1 MSSRLERLRA
11 CTNGYTVTPRQ
22 YAYVA
27 YAALVA
33 LTLIVLSGAAVRLTG
48 SGLGCP
54 DWPRCYGHAYPPL
67 NTHAVIEFSNRMITV
82 PVSIFAGAAWL
93 LALRRRPYRRDL
105 MWLGALLPLGVIG
118 QAVLGGFTVRGALDY
133 GWVMGHFALSMLIL
147 LAAAVLAWRAGH
159 ESALLEIEATEAG
172 TPHAPLAAEG
182 ESAAAGAPFSAN
194 GPHVEVPA
202 NGAAANGAAAN
213 GTPANGA
220 SEPLAGADV
229 AAGPDR
235 PEERSLILWLR
246 GLVALGALTIFA
258 GTAATAAGPHAGGSP
273 GQRINRLDFDGH
285 GTMDF
290 VIHRHGEIALL
301 FGLVSLAL
309 WFLARRRHASRPV
322 QRSLTVL
329 CVLLAL
335 QGVVGLDQYKTHLP
349 TQLVWVHVGL
359 ACGAWLAAIWAA
371 LAAGALAPRRSTIAP
386 ERAPSV
392 QVAAPRPVEFPGN

>member
-1 MSSRLERLRA
+1 MSARLERLRA
-11 CTNGYTVTPRQ
+11 RTNGYTVTPRQ
-22 YAYVA
+22 YSHAA
-27 YAALVA
+27 YAALAA

-67 NTHAVIEFSNRMITV
+67 NTHAVIEFSNRLITV
-82 PVSIFAGAAWL
+82 PVSIAAGAAWL

-105 MWLGALLPLGVIG
+105 MWLGALLPLGVIS
-118 QAVLGGFTVRGALDY
+118 QAVLGGFTVRGELDY

-159 ESALLEIEATEAG
+159 ESALLEIQAEEARRHRAEIAAD
-172 TPHAPLAAEG
+172 PAP
-182 ESAAAGAPFSAN
+182 AAAN
-194 GPHVEVPA
+194 GSL
-202 NGAAANGAAAN
+202 AAANGAAPAEP
-213 GTPANGA
+213 TP
-220 SEPLAGADV
+220 
-229 AAGPDR
+229 PDR
-235 PEERSLILWLR
+235 ALIRSIR

-273 GQRINRLDFDGH
+273 GQRINRLDFDGR

-290 VIHRHGEIALL
+290 VIHRHGEIALA
-301 FGLVSLAL
+301 FGLAALAV
-309 WFLARRRHASRPV
+309 WWLARRRDARSQVRRP
-322 QRSLTVL
+322 LTAL

-359 ACGAWLAAIWAA
+359 ACAAWLAAVWAA
-371 LAAGALAPRRSTIAP
+371 CAAGALVPRRSAIAP
-386 ERAPSV
+386 KRPLDAPI
-392 QVAAPRPVEFPGN
+392 AAPRPVKFPGN

>member
-1 MSSRLERLRA
+1 MSARLERLRA
-11 CTNGYTVTPRQ
+11 RTNGYTVTPRQ
-22 YAYVA
+22 YSYVA
-27 YAALVA
+27 YTALGA

-82 PVSIFAGAAWL
+82 PVSIAAGAAWL

-147 LAAAVLAWRAGH
+147 LAAAALAWRAGH
-159 ESALLEIEATEAG
+159 EAALLEIEPEQAPVARTAASAT
-172 TPHAPLAAEG
+172 APAQ
-182 ESAAAGAPFSAN
+182 
-194 GPHVEVPA
+194 
-202 NGAAANGAAAN
+202 
-213 GTPANGA
+213 
-220 SEPLAGADV
+220 D
-229 AAGPDR
+229 
-235 PEERSLILWLR
+235 RSLILSLR
-246 GLVALGALTIFA
+246 GLVALGAVTIFA

-301 FGLVSLAL
+301 FGLASLAA
-309 WFLARRRHASRPV
+309 WWLARRREGPAPV
-322 QRSLTVL
+322 RRSLTVL
-329 CVLLAL
+329 CLLLAL

-371 LAAGALAPRRSTIAP
+371 SRPGALAPRRSAIAA
-386 ERAPSV
+386 ERPASASM
-392 QVAAPRPVEFPGN
+392 AAAQPVEFPGN